1 MTSICAVVVTYN
13 RKAMLER
20 CLSSLAAQ
28 TVAVRD
34 IVVIDNGSSDG
45 TSQML
50 RQHPEQRLLVRSLS
64 TNTGAA
70 GGFNIGVKRAYET
83 GDDAIWVMDDDVFP
97 DPDALEELL
106 RARASLA
113 ARGVAH
119 PFLVSVARSLGGQL
133 TEVPDIDR
141 RPNKIGFPGWPDM
154 LAEGLVPVRGATFA
168 SILLPR
174 ETLCEHGLPIAQM
187 FIFGEDREF
196 TVRVTRQYPGFL
208 VGRSNVVHAR
218 KIEGVLDIW
227 SETDSTRLGYQ
238 WYLHRN
244 TTSTVLRYER
254 RRQSA
259 YHLMR
264 QANTALRLAMRGR
277 LKRCWVVVSAT
288 LAGIRFRPPVERV
301 DPSMGGFASSS
312 AHLSNG

>member
-113 ARGVAH
+113 ARGS
-119 PFLVSVARSLGGQL
+119 LIRSWSLS
-133 TEVPDIDR
+133 
-141 RPNKIGFPGWPDM
+141 PG
-154 LAEGLVPVRGATFA
+154 
-168 SILLPR
+168 
-174 ETLCEHGLPIAQM
+174 
-187 FIFGEDREF
+187 
-196 TVRVTRQYPGFL
+196 
-208 VGRSNVVHAR
+208 
-218 KIEGVLDIW
+218 
-227 SETDSTRLGYQ
+227 
-238 WYLHRN
+238 
-244 TTSTVLRYER
+244 
-254 RRQSA
+254 
-259 YHLMR
+259 
-264 QANTALRLAMRGR
+264 RLA
-277 LKRCWVVVSAT
+277 
-288 LAGIRFRPPVERV
+288 
-301 DPSMGGFASSS
+301 AS
-312 AHLSNG
+312 